1 VRYRGI
7 EYVIR
12 NRSENEW
19 EWEISVPFGPKKTGL
34 ARGSRTWARTVAAR
48 AIDVWLLM
56 NPAALSELPAHVMA
70 SSDHVMASSD
80 RVMTPAE

>member
-1 VRYRGI
+1 LAREEFIVRYRGI

-19 EWEISVPFGPKKTGL
+19 EWEISVPFGPKKTGF
-34 ARGSRTWARTVAAR
+34 ARGSRMWARTVAVR

-56 NPAALSELPAHVMA
+56 NPGAFRELPAQVA
-70 SSDHVMASSD
+70 SAE

>member
-1 VRYRGI
+1 MRYRGI

-19 EWEISVPFGPKKTGL
+19 EWEISVPSGRNKSGHV
-34 ARGSRTWARTVAAR
+34 RGSRMWARTVASR

-56 NPAALSELPAHVMA
+56 NPGAYREMP
-70 SSDHVMASSD
+70 D
-80 RVMTPAE
+80 RVMTPAGQAMTPAE

>member
-1 VRYRGI
+1 MRYRGI

-19 EWEISVPFGPKKTGL
+19 EWEISVPFGPNKSGHV
-34 ARGSRTWARTVAAR
+34 RGSRSWARTVTTR

-56 NPAALSELPAHVMA
+56 NPAAYKVPDQAMTSAQH
-70 SSDHVMASSD
+70 
-80 RVMTPAE
+80 MTPAE